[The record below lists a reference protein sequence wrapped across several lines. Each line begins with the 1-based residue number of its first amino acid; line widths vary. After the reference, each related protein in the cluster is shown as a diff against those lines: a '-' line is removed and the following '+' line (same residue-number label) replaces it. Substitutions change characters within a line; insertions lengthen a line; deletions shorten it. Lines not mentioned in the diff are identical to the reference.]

1 MGVRVSLPGLHLL
14 GTGGGWFV
22 GVVGSSV
29 MARGLHIC
37 AKSGVSLLGRTG
49 SMGRFAHG
57 DCRIAGGSEL
67 QRMGYRQGVS
77 STLGLLLVATAL
89 PRARRAASRPG
100 PPQGRCFLLPLP
112 QFILCTTERDVDR
125 RSCFLQGRFT
135 TEVRV
140 GLGMGSRQ
148 VRDKLGGAAAAVGC
162 PARKGL
168 RPLLPLEPARRGTSS
183 GALARPRVAKVQ
195 ACKVRIGPARRE
207 KRPGSPSP
215 PRRGADW
222 PGCRAGTALS

>member
-89 PRARRAASRPG
+89 PRARRARQPSRAPSRPMF
-100 PPQGRCFLLPLP
+100 PPPSSPIYSLHHGKGCGSEVVLSPGTFHH
-112 QFILCTTERDVDR
+112 
-125 RSCFLQGRFT
+125 RS
-135 TEVRV
+135 ESE
-140 GLGMGSRQ
+140 LGDG
-148 VRDKLGGAAAAVGC
+148 V
-162 PARKGL
+162 P
-168 RPLLPLEPARRGTSS
+168 
-183 GALARPRVAKVQ
+183 
-195 ACKVRIGPARRE
+195 
-207 KRPGSPSP
+207 PGSGQAGG
-215 PRRGADW
+215 RG
-222 PGCRAGTALS
+222 GGSGLSRA

>member
-37 AKSGVSLLGRTG
+37 AKSGVSLLGGTG

-140 GLGMGSRQ
+140 GLGMGSRR
-148 VRDKLGGAAAAVGC
+148 VRDKLGGRGGGS
-162 PARKGL
+162 GL
-168 RPLLPLEPARRGTSS
+168 S
-183 GALARPRVAKVQ
+183 
-195 ACKVRIGPARRE
+195 
-207 KRPGSPSP
+207 
-215 PRRGADW
+215 
-222 PGCRAGTALS
+222 RA